1 MAEGGGAGDGGPFKA
16 GVEAAA
22 GAARRGRPG
31 REVLEAGVRALRG
44 ARGAG
49 PPGAAGGAGAA
60 ELGPEERLGVEYGFR
75 TALAGAIG
83 ASLAAG
89 EPLMRWQGPAEGGE
103 EGAGL
108 TVRGLLDQCLELC
121 SAKEAEPGLIFTLLE
136 DLMEAST
143 VGDSEEVFGYLEE
156 KTPALAKP
164 ALFDRG
170 KLILLRT
177 CNQLLKRLSKT
188 QNTVLCGRVLMLLSH
203 MYPLGERSGVNLLG
217 SFNTSNGTALD
228 EAAAGAEA
236 VTDREGERVNTKL
249 YRDVW
254 GLQEYFCKPSLVL
267 AGGGAGWKAVA
278 DKVDRVLKEFA
289 DHPLGKG
296 ADTPGPN
303 VDDTDSAKYLTN
315 CRLLKLQLQDVL
327 FRRQLLLQTLILLEF
342 CRGPRRDDK
351 EKLRPKQLEELERL
365 HKRTVGVLQATKKDG
380 PAFAETVAQILEREK
395 LWIAWKKESCPPLEK
410 AYAEEEVKVPKNM
423 VKKKRKAP
431 ARSSFMQHAVKLG
444 HPDLDQLW
452 NICEDNTSCL
462 NYEDQGMVPSVR
474 DYLNPVIDQADP
486 EDMIEEAYKVKND
499 KVYSWKALRLVARS
513 NIATFG
519 RNVEDLEDVIPILF
533 PAEGAKIEEAKKK
546 LKVAGANGAAPVDMD
561 LDAQL
566 QAADAA
572 DAEVVAA
579 EATAEGEKDA
589 AAEAKVEVKVE
600 EGEGEEEEEGAVEAK
615 VEEGP
620 PEEGEA

>member
-1 MAEGGGAGDGGPFKA
+1 M
-16 GVEAAA
+16 
-22 GAARRGRPG
+22 
-31 REVLEAGVRALRG
+31 RA
-44 ARGAG
+44 
-49 PPGAAGGAGAA
+49 
-60 ELGPEERLGVEYGFR
+60 
-75 TALAGAIG
+75 
-83 ASLAAG
+83 
-89 EPLMRWQGPAEGGE
+89 
-103 EGAGL
+103 
-108 TVRGLLDQCLELC
+108 
-121 SAKEAEPGLIFTLLE
+121 
-136 DLMEAST
+136 
-143 VGDSEEVFGYLEE
+143 
-156 KTPALAKP
+156 
-164 ALFDRG
+164 
-170 KLILLRT
+170 
-177 CNQLLKRLSKT
+177 
-188 QNTVLCGRVLMLLSH
+188 GRV
-203 MYPLGERSGVNLLG
+203 
-217 SFNTSNGTALD
+217 
-228 EAAAGAEA
+228 
-236 VTDREGERVNTKL
+236 
-249 YRDVW
+249 
-254 GLQEYFCKPSLVL
+254 
-267 AGGGAGWKAVA
+267 
-278 DKVDRVLKEFA
+278 
-289 DHPLGKG
+289 
-296 ADTPGPN
+296 
-303 VDDTDSAKYLTN
+303 
-315 CRLLKLQLQDVL
+315 
-327 FRRQLLLQTLILLEF
+327 
-342 CRGPRRDDK
+342 
-351 EKLRPKQLEELERL
+351 
-365 HKRTVGVLQATKKDG
+365 

-410 AYAEEEVKVPKNM
+410 AYAEEVKVPKNM

-615 VEEGP
+615 VEEAKVEEGP